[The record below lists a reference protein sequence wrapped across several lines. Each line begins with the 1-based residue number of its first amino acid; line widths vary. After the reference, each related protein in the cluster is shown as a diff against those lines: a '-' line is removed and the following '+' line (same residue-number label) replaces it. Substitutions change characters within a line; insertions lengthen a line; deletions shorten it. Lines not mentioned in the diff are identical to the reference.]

1 MNDLFQLGQGHS
13 YTDDTETIKN
23 GEEFVSYGKDNN
35 YPNFLINLYQKSAV
49 HNALCNSIST
59 WIYGDGVV
67 SNDAT
72 INPEA
77 WAKFKMLFDKGIGKN
92 TLQKCILDL
101 KVHGGYYLS
110 ISYSLDRTTISEIEH
125 LPFETIRVQPEVE
138 NEDAGFYLYSKNWS
152 NYRQVGYEKI
162 KAFDSN
168 FKNEYPNQIICFK
181 MYSVGSYYYPKPDY
195 QGGINY
201 IELDKNVSEFHL
213 ANIKN
218 GLAPSFLLSF
228 SNGIPSDEKRQA
240 VKNSIEEE
248 LSGSKNAGKFILSFS
263 DDRSNA
269 PEITPFPLSDADK
282 QYEFL
287 SKEVTS
293 KVMISH
299 RVISPRLFGVNTD
312 GGGLG
317 NNADELRT
325 ASILFE
331 EVVVDGY
338 RELLV
343 EGMEF
348 VMQEAGFPMKLKFVS
363 KDVFKS
369 EEKVDKEIRE
379 VEASMEI
386 DMSDEDENSWLE
398 YLQSKG
404 EIINE
409 EEWELLEETD
419 VLDAEAEA
427 DLHENEYN
435 FFKRYADP
443 DKKSKIDKGLYK
455 IRYRYSENLSDN
467 SRLFCKNMVANAKS
481 GVIYRFEDIKEM
493 GDDGINGG
501 FAERGKSKYSIWL
514 YKGGC
519 YCHHKFIRQVWFR
532 KRDKGRFLPNKGL
545 DNDKNVTGKEPSG
558 QGLKNAP
565 GWKKANT
572 APINMPNRG
581 KVN

>member
-409 EEWELLEETD
+409 KEWELLEETD

>member
-35 YPNFLINLYQKSAV
+35 YPNFLIDLYQKSAV

-138 NEDAGFYLYSKNWS
+138 NEDGGFYLYCKNWA

-162 KAFDSN
+162 KAFDSD
-168 FKNEYPNQIICFK
+168 FKNEYPNQVICFK

-299 RVISPRLFGVNTD
+299 RVVSPRLFGVNTD

-348 VMQEAGFPMKLKFVS
+348 VMQEAGLPMKLKFVS

-369 EEKVDKEIRE
+369 EENVDKEIRE

-398 YLQSKG
+398 YLESKG
-404 EIINE
+404 ETINHD
-409 EEWELLEETD
+409 EWELLEETD

-427 DLHENEYN
+427 DLHDNEYN
-435 FFKRYADP
+435 FFKRYSDP
-443 DKKSKIDKGLYK
+443 DKKSKVDKGLYK
-455 IRYRYSENLSDN
+455 IRYRYSENLSEN
-467 SRLFCKNMVANAKS
+467 SRLFCRNMVANAKS

-545 DNDKNVTGKEPSG
+545 DNDKDVTGKEPSG